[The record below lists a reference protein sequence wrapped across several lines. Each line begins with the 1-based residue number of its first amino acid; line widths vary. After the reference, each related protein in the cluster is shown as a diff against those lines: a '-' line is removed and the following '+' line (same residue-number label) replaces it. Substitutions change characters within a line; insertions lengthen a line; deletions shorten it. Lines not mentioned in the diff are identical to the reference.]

1 MDPFTATV
9 LGMVAIAGGLFV
21 LKNVPYFIAAHYE
34 KTKNEQ
40 RARQDELERSPEYQE
55 EAAKKRNLANMI
67 DKKKRISFVG
77 LKNKNKVFELNLRE
91 EFQFDINK
99 DVVLKGTLRCFDE
112 NHKMVVRPI
121 YLYQPRLFASKAN
134 GSGEICIG
142 PKLKDGKL
150 NKNYMYMTK
159 RPGEQGEIYYG
170 YVPKA
175 EISSGLE
182 YDFDKDNPYNAN
194 YRIFD
199 YINIT
204 FDYDKD
210 GNVVPVDLSK
220 KEERDALLAYIREN
234 QNSYAFYEYSK
245 IASKSLDDELE
256 KEKMQ
261 RYREDAE
268 YKSSQRAAEKSQ
280 TDANKTDKQPDK
292 EQEEYR
298 KYYDYMY
305 GHYGTKSFY
314 NKFDDVRRV
323 NGEPPFAP
331 PHDEPHEP
339 HEPHGPRR

>member
-1 MDPFTATV
+1 
-9 LGMVAIAGGLFV
+9 
-21 LKNVPYFIAAHYE
+21 
-34 KTKNEQ
+34 
-40 RARQDELERSPEYQE
+40 
-55 EAAKKRNLANMI
+55 
-67 DKKKRISFVG
+67 
-77 LKNKNKVFELNLRE
+77 
-91 EFQFDINK
+91 
-99 DVVLKGTLRCFDE
+99 
-112 NHKMVVRPI
+112 MVVRPI

-159 RPGEQGEIYYG
+159 RPGEQDEIYYG

-268 YKSSQRAAEKSQ
+268 YKSSQRAAEKNQ

-323 NGEPPFAP
+323 NAEPPFAP
-331 PHDEPHEP
+331 PHDEPY
-339 HEPHGPRR
+339 EPHGPRR